1 MAKRSPLQQ
10 HGKGRTWAFAGFLA
24 LLVAVAGYLV
34 FEFGRIQAE
43 YNIVDAARERAAY
56 EGNIDDLEREIAG
69 LKDKIAV
76 LETHRE
82 IEREAYKEVE
92 ATLTSLQTKIQEQTD
107 AIAFYRGIV
116 SPADGKSG
124 LRVQDL
130 RLSRGARER
139 EYTIRLV
146 LVQAMKHDRKGSGN
160 VNLRIEGDL
169 DGVETSYSFA
179 DLLPEGADKAWKF
192 SFRYFQDFDRQVVLP
207 DGFTPTRISVAVESK
222 TRSIAS
228 IEESFTWST
237 SQG

>member
-1 MAKRSPLQQ
+1 VAKRSPLQQ
-10 HGKGRTWAFAGFLA
+10 HGKGRTGAYAA
-24 LLVAVAGYLV
+24 LLAVLTIVAGYLV

-43 YNIVDAARERAAY
+43 YNIVDAAKERRS
-56 EGNIDDLEREIAG
+56 LEETIAGLENEIAG
-69 LKDKIAV
+69 LRDQIAV
-76 LETHRE
+76 LETHRD

-92 ATLTSLQTKIQEQTD
+92 ANLTSLQTKIQEQRD

-130 RLSRGARER
+130 RLTRGAEER
-139 EYTIRLV
+139 QYNIRLV
-146 LVQAMKHDRKGSGN
+146 LVQAKKHDRKVSGD
-160 VNLRIEGDL
+160 VSLSIVGDL
-169 DGVETSYSFA
+169 DGVETSIAFA
-179 DLLPEGADKAWKF
+179 DLLPEGADKGWKF

-207 DGFTPTRISVAVESK
+207 DGFTPTRIHVAVESK

-228 IEESFTWST
+228 IEESFSWSS